1 MLAKR
6 LHCAS
11 QLFAGRLPARSASK
25 DATDALGRI
34 SENCLKP
41 ILESRIGD
49 LIGFLLRGDFEE
61 RIDSRLDRPLMEE
74 ISAKGVD
81 RADTSEL
88 QLLERSVEPTAFLS
102 RRFRPCFF
110 DLAAQTKLH
119 FAGRLFGEGDRDD
132 AIERSCASAD
142 QADDPTNEGCGFSGP
157 SRRLD
162 KKGRAKLLSD
172 STSCFG
178 IRKIGHGS
186 ARKARSG
193 SRFPCGFRAARR
205 SS

>member
-6 LHCAS
+6 LHCIS
-11 QLFAGRLPARSASK
+11 QLLAWGLSARSASQ
-25 DATDALGRI
+25 DTTHALGWI
-34 SENCLKP
+34 GKNCLKP
-41 ILESRIGD
+41 IPESRIGD
-49 LIGFLLRGDFEE
+49 LISLLLRGDFEE
-61 RIDSRLDRPLMEE
+61 RIDSRLDRPLVEE
-74 ISAKGVD
+74 ISAKAVD

-88 QLLERSVEPTAFLS
+88 QLLERSVEPIAFLS

-119 FAGRLFGEGDRDD
+119 FAGCPFSEGDRDD
-132 AIERSCASAD
+132 AIERSRPGTD
-142 QADDPTNEGCGFSGP
+142 QADDPSNEGCSFSGP

-172 STSCFG
+172 STSCFSV
-178 IRKIGHGS
+178 RKIGHGS

-193 SRFPCGFRAARR
+193 SRRP
-205 SS
+205 